1 MDLRHRIWIR
11 AVNDQCNV
19 CLRNKHTQTKPVS
32 YAIHVYHTKNIKL
45 SSIMQRIE
53 NGSKNMK
60 SEHNRTHEQFYKET
74 KATIDM
80 SAGIEA
86 QIAKANSSFDRLLKE

>member
-11 AVNDQCNV
+11 AVNDQY
-19 CLRNKHTQTKPVS
+19 KHTQTKPVL
-32 YAIHVYHTKNIKL
+32 YALRVYRSKNILL

-60 SEHNRTHEQFYKET
+60 SEHNRTLNNFTRKPKLQLIW
-74 KATIDM
+74 A
-80 SAGIEA
+80 
-86 QIAKANSSFDRLLKE
+86 LVL